1 MPTSPY
7 IYEDGTTDAERYLT
21 GCLDG
26 TYVVGTKIKQLA
38 ERMLKEIDEGY
49 EGYHYDPNYA
59 IRPVAWIEKFC
70 CLTTGKPGT
79 PFILEPYERNILEL
93 TFGFV
98 DDNNIRR
105 FREVL
110 LEIARKNGKAIC
122 TNAQLPT
129 PVGWRR
135 MGDIHPGDYVFGQD
149 GKPSLV
155 IAESEIFDKP
165 TYRVTFEDGA
175 VVDTSGDHIWT
186 VQTKRSRG
194 CAKNYLPGKTNQITR
209 RKFREGG
216 WFETTTEE
224 MYNDKTFLYKRA
236 DGKGVEYKYRIPMCE
251 PVEYPEKELPV
262 DPYTFGTWLGD
273 GSSNRTDITTGRQD
287 VGETVA
293 LLEGLGHSCTVKH
306 SHDNAFLIRV
316 DKAERGKKNAFRM
329 GLKSIGALN
338 NKHIPD
344 IYLQASINQRW
355 ELLRGL
361 MDTDGYVSK
370 AGQCQFCQKRENIAD
385 GFVELCA
392 SLGIKAN
399 KREKNAT
406 INGKDYGTV
415 YVVEFWTDK
424 ERSCFHLKRK
434 HERLKEKLSD
444 RMKCKSIVSIERIPN
459 VPTKCIAIDNPSHL
473 YLVGRHYTAT
483 HNTELCA
490 ALNLYM
496 LTSDGELAPQCYNA
510 ATNSSQAALCYGA
523 TMDMISQS
531 RALSRYL
538 EQGNIPRRKSTGIK
552 FKKEFSKQNLGY
564 LVTLTRN
571 SSALDGL
578 NVHYAVLDELA
589 ALRDAAVYSLTTG
602 STGSQEQPLI
612 FMPSTENYVRD
623 GVWDQ
628 RKKYAARWLEGAIHD
643 PHFLGI
649 CYEMDDR
656 SEMFVEE
663 AWPKANPGLGTV
675 KKWSFMRSEALKA
688 KNDPTNLPE
697 FLTKQLNLPSNQAAA
712 FLTFEAA
719 CNDETY
725 EFDPKV
731 FKYCYIGIDAADSVD
746 LSAATALFMRPGD
759 DRIYRRSMYWVPEVA
774 VEQLTNNT
782 RQRDGVPYKD
792 WEARGL
798 VRLTPGNKV
807 PRTVFLDFIQE
818 LADEGLYCKGIAYD
832 PWHMEVIE
840 DRMKMMVGEANLLPL
855 RQGAKTLSQP
865 MKQIKADLVAH
876 RIVDNA
882 NPIDHWCNMNIAAVT
897 DRNGEVLP
905 VKKAGPTSR
914 IDGFMSLLFAYAML
928 MQRFDEYQ
936 VAIN

>member
-26 TYVVGTKIKQLA
+26 NYVVGTKIKQLA

-105 FREVL
+105 IREVL
-110 LEIARKNGKAIC
+110 LEIGRKNGKSV
-122 TNAQLPT
+122 TTSTQLPT
-129 PVGWRR
+129 PSGWRT
-135 MGDIHPGDYVFGQD
+135 MAEIHPGDYVFGQD
-149 GKPSLV
+149 GKPSMV
-155 IAESEIFDKP
+155 IAESEVFTDKP
-165 TYRVTFEDGA
+165 LYLVRFEDGA
-175 VVDTSGDHIWT
+175 EVKATADHIWT
-186 VQTKRSRG
+186 VRHP
-194 CAKNYLPGKTNQITR
+194 Y
-209 RKFREGG
+209 ED
-216 WFETTTEE
+216 WFDTTTEE
-224 MYNDKTFLYKRA
+224 LLPIISEGYEE
-236 DGKGVEYKYRIPMCE
+236 VEVPRPL
-251 PVEYPEKELPV
+251 PVEYPEREFSE
-262 DPYTFGTWLGD
+262 DPYSVGSICGALEVEVPDEYLLGSVAQRQALMD
-273 GSSNRTDITTGRQD
+273 GLMGSCSCKKYGGERYVSFVTQNKLLMRQATELASSLGMSATLDDGCPDT
-287 VGETVA
+287 
-293 LLEGLGHSCTVKH
+293 LE
-306 SHDNAFLIRV
+306 LIMPNGF
-316 DKAERGKKNAFRM
+316 DDGK
-329 GLKSIGALN
+329 LIKSIEP
-338 NKHIPD
+338 IPT
-344 IYLQASINQRW
+344 
-355 ELLRGL
+355 E
-361 MDTDGYVSK
+361 
-370 AGQCQFCQKRENIAD
+370 
-385 GFVELCA
+385 
-392 SLGIKAN
+392 
-399 KREKNAT
+399 
-406 INGKDYGTV
+406 
-415 YVVEFWTDK
+415 
-424 ERSCFHLKRK
+424 
-434 HERLKEKLSD
+434 
-444 RMKCKSIVSIERIPN
+444 
-459 VPTKCIAIDNPSHL
+459 PTKCIAIDNPSHL

-523 TMDMISQS
+523 TMDMIAQS

-538 EQGNIPRRKSTGIK
+538 EQGNIPRRKTTGIK